1 MNIEHSFQKPFAEL
15 TDDEANAVM
24 AHREQK
30 IRKSEKISEKLMKT
44 LKKKQ

>member
-1 MNIEHSFQKPFAEL
+1 MNIEHLLQKPFAEL

-30 IRKSEKISEKLMKT
+30 NKEERELSLIHI
-44 LKKKQ
+44 